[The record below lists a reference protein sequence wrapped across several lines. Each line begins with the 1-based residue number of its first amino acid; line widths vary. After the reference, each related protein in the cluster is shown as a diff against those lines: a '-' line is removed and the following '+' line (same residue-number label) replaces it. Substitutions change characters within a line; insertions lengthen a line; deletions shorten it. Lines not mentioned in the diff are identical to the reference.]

1 MYARPPQRCFLS
13 WLASDHHART
23 SKIHTFH
30 HSNMLKKIKDLIPYP
45 LSPLSGS
52 GSCSS
57 LLLAVVVR
65 LPCAADAD
73 DEQPYLPAGAIC
85 PTSRNFSAGTAFEAN
100 RDILV
105 HRLTAGAAAGGG
117 SFYTDSYSVRFSAS
131 DTVFGFAMCAVDTT
145 WQGLPEVPGQRPV
158 ALAEHGV
165 SRWPDRCRHLRR
177 LHPPLLR
184 QALHQRRDRPRLD
197 PLDGGDGHL
206 RRRDRRTAGADE
218 QDRGGGSFVA
228 GRYGS
233 PTGASRI
240 TSAGM
245 IPTGW
250 CSAGWTWIRSTAP
263 TVSTTSFRSC

>member
-105 HRLTAGAAAGGG
+105 HSPQAHRGRPWRRRLLH
-117 SFYTDSYSVRFSAS
+117 R
-131 DTVFGFAMCAVDTT
+131 
-145 WQGLPEVPGQRPV
+145 QLQRPFF
-158 ALAEHGV
+158 
-165 SRWPDRCRHLRR
+165 SFRHRLRFCNVR
-177 LHPPLLR
+177 RQNIISELH
-184 QALHQRRDRPRLD
+184 
-197 PLDGGDGHL
+197 
-206 RRRDRRTAGADE
+206 
-218 QDRGGGSFVA
+218 
-228 GRYGS
+228 
-233 PTGASRI
+233 
-240 TSAGM
+240 
-245 IPTGW
+245 
-250 CSAGWTWIRSTAP
+250 
-263 TVSTTSFRSC
+263 TSFHQLKFLVELVGAYNLI